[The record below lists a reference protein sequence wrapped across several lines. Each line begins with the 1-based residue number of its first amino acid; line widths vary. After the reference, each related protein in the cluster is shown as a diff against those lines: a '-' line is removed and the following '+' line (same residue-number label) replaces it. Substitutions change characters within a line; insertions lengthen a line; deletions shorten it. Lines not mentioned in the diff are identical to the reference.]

1 MNFNQ
6 KEIRKLAEGDAHTF
20 EALHRTFFPKVH
32 QFALMLLKNA
42 QDADDVCQI
51 IFMKVWLRRARLL
64 EVASLD
70 SYLFMLSKNSILDYL
85 SSRKMKNNDS
95 DKIPEKTD
103 AVTPH
108 DNLVASDTQLLI
120 EMVVENMPEQR
131 QTIYRMSREQHL
143 KNEEIASRLGIQK
156 KTVENH
162 LNLAL
167 KDIKNELF
175 LILFV
180 SLFWV

>member
-6 KEIRKLAEGDAHTF
+6 KEIRKLAEGDARAF
-20 EALHRTFFPKVH
+20 EVLHRTFFPKVH
-32 QFALMLLKNA
+32 QFSLMLLKNA

-85 SSRKMKNNDS
+85 SSRKMKNDDLN
-95 DKIPEKTD
+95 KILEGVD

-108 DNLVASDTQLLI
+108 DNLVANDTQLLI

-131 QTIYRMSREQHL
+131 QTIYRMNREQHL

-167 KDIKNELF
+167 KDIKNALF
-175 LILFV
+175 LILFAP
-180 SLFWV
+180 LLWV

>member
-1 MNFNQ
+1 
-6 KEIRKLAEGDAHTF
+6 
-20 EALHRTFFPKVH
+20 
-32 QFALMLLKNA
+32 
-42 QDADDVCQI
+42 
-51 IFMKVWLRRARLL
+51 
-64 EVASLD
+64 
-70 SYLFMLSKNSILDYL
+70 MLSKNSILDYL
-85 SSRKMKNNDS
+85 SSRKMKNNGS

>member
-1 MNFNQ
+1 MIFNQ
-6 KEIRKLAEGDAHTF
+6 NEIKKLAEGDARTF

-85 SSRKMKNNDS
+85 SSRKMKNNGS
-95 DKIPEKTD
+95 DKILEKTD

>member
-1 MNFNQ
+1 
-6 KEIRKLAEGDAHTF
+6 
-20 EALHRTFFPKVH
+20 
-32 QFALMLLKNA
+32 
-42 QDADDVCQI
+42 
-51 IFMKVWLRRARLL
+51 
-64 EVASLD
+64 
-70 SYLFMLSKNSILDYL
+70 
-85 SSRKMKNNDS
+85 
-95 DKIPEKTD
+95 
-103 AVTPH
+103 
-108 DNLVASDTQLLI
+108 
-120 EMVVENMPEQR
+120 
-131 QTIYRMSREQHL
+131 MSREQHL

>member
-1 MNFNQ
+1 M
-6 KEIRKLAEGDAHTF
+6 
-20 EALHRTFFPKVH
+20 
-32 QFALMLLKNA
+32 
-42 QDADDVCQI
+42 
-51 IFMKVWLRRARLL
+51 
-64 EVASLD
+64 
-70 SYLFMLSKNSILDYL
+70 
-85 SSRKMKNNDS
+85 
-95 DKIPEKTD
+95 
-103 AVTPH
+103 
-108 DNLVASDTQLLI
+108 ASDTQLLI

>member
-1 MNFNQ
+1 MIFNQ
-6 KEIRKLAEGDAHTF
+6 NEIKKLAEGDARTF

-85 SSRKMKNNDS
+85 SSRKMKIMTRTRYRR
-95 DKIPEKTD
+95 KR
-103 AVTPH
+103 
-108 DNLVASDTQLLI
+108 
-120 EMVVENMPEQR
+120 MP
-131 QTIYRMSREQHL
+131 
-143 KNEEIASRLGIQK
+143 
-156 KTVENH
+156 
-162 LNLAL
+162 
-167 KDIKNELF
+167 
-175 LILFV
+175 
-180 SLFWV
+180 